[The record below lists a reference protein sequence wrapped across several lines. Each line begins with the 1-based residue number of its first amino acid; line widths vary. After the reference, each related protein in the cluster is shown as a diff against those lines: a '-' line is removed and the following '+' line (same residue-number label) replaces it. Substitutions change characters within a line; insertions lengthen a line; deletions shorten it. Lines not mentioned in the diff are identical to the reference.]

1 MTEPAIQVEN
11 LSKRY
16 RIGVRSRRRDT
27 LVGMAIEAASAPFRN
42 LKRLSSLSRFSE
54 NEEDRADVIWAVRDV
69 SFEVQPGEV
78 VGVIGRNG
86 AGKST
91 LLKILTR
98 IAVPTSGEAIINGHV
113 SSLLEVGTGF
123 HPELTGRE
131 NVYLNGA
138 VLGMSRKEISRKFDE
153 IVDFSGVERFI
164 ETPVKRYSSGM
175 KVRLAFSV
183 AAHLE
188 PEILLVDE
196 VLSVG
201 DWEFQ
206 KKCLGKMD
214 DVARQGRT
222 VLFVSHN
229 QAAVTRLCERIL
241 LMEDGRL
248 VEDGPAHE
256 VMSVYLRAGMGSMAV
271 QTWPDPETAPGGT
284 VARLRAARVLDEEGC
299 ASDAVDIRRPLLL
312 EMEYDVLQGGQ
323 LLQPNFTVWNA
334 EEAVVAFSGV
344 DLDPEWRNRRR
355 PEGRYVTRAR
365 IPGNLLAEGMFTVD
379 ACLATRSPVRAQF
392 VADAAMAFHVVDSMD
407 GTTARGDWAG
417 RMDGVVRPKLEWETE
432 YQGVIRD
439 PEPTLTR
446 DARP

>member
-1 MTEPAIQVEN
+1 MSEPAISVEN

-16 RIGVRSRRRDT
+16 RIGVRNQRRDT
-27 LVGMAIEAASAPFRN
+27 LVGNAIEALSAPLRN
-42 LKRLSSLSRFSE
+42 LKRLARLSRFDE
-54 NEEDRADVIWAVRDV
+54 NEDDRPDVVWAVRDV
-69 SFEVQPGEV
+69 SFDVEPGEV

-91 LLKILTR
+91 LLKLLTR
-98 IAVPTSGEAIINGHV
+98 IAVPTSGEAVINGHV

-138 VLGMSRKEISRKFDE
+138 VLGMTRREISRKFDE

-229 QAAVTRLCERIL
+229 QAAVTRLCSRIL
-241 LMEDGRL
+241 LMEHGRL

-256 VMSVYLRAGMGSMAV
+256 VMSVYLRAGMGSMAE
-271 QTWPDPETAPGGT
+271 QSWPDPTTAPGAD
-284 VARLRAARVLDEEGC
+284 VARIRAARVVGEDGRV
-299 ASDAVDIRRPLLL
+299 SDAVDIRRPIFL
-312 EMEYDVLQGGQ
+312 EMEYEVLQPGY

-334 EEAVVAFSGV
+334 EEAVVAFAGV
-344 DLDPEWRNRRR
+344 DLDPEWLDRKR
-355 PEGRYVTRAR
+355 PVGLYVTRAR

-379 ACLATRSPVRAQF
+379 ACMSTKRPVKAQF
-392 VADAAMAFHVVDSMD
+392 NADAAMAFHVVDPMD

-417 RMDGVVRPKLEWETE
+417 RMDGVMRPKLEWATE
-432 YQGVIRD
+432 YLGAGRD
-439 PEPTLTR
+439 EESILVKEPVG
-446 DARP
+446 